1 MSLIKKI
8 VEIVERTDNVDAKK
22 NIVKL
27 TRDIK
32 SHKEKIRQ

>member
-8 VEIVERTDNVDAKK
+8 VEIVERTDHVDAKK

-32 SHKEKIRQ
+32 LHKEKIRQ